1 MSDEDKVVIEV
12 KRYRPLWDVVK
23 ADWDDDWDDFK
34 KMQTIITGGD
44 NPSHIQAC
52 IDSDVLSVRTVLN
65 RISAFIENEEAP
77 PDYAFKGINF
87 DLGSMK
93 IPLKKSVTAIEK
105 LLTNSPGAFPKD
117 MEKLLLLMFELG
129 TNVGAINNQD
139 LIAKGMES
147 IRKPHRGG
155 HKNGQEKKQSGDCHK
170 NAYTNA
176 MSAAQKASYKPT
188 VGGLKNYLKS
198 LQGKRFDTGV
208 TGCAEIWIEGNNF
221 ADSLGGYSESSISKI
236 KVK

>member
-34 KMQTIITGGD
+34 KMQAIITGGD

-52 IDSDVLSVRTVLN
+52 IDSDVLSVNTVLN
-65 RISAFIENEEAP
+65 RIGAFIENKEAP

-87 DLGSMK
+87 DLESMK
-93 IPLKKSVTAIEK
+93 IPLKRSVAAIEK
-105 LLTNSPGAFPKD
+105 LLAESPGAFSKD

-129 TNVGAINNQD
+129 ANVGAINNQD

-155 HKNGQEKKQSGDCHK
+155 HKNGQEKKQSGAHHK

-176 MSAAQKASYKPT
+176 MNYAQKANYKPT

-208 TGCAEIWIEGNNF
+208 AGCAEIWIEGNRF